1 MTDATTR
8 TLDARLDP
16 RWVLLDTRPLYT
28 RDSRATVLGVYDLM
42 EEAEAQ
48 WKWLSR
54 GVGSHITPDCQR
66 YVILE
71 LPLGEAGMAAEVARH
86 DVRRWPKIG
95 P

>member
-1 MTDATTR
+1 MTEATTR
-8 TLDARLDP
+8 RT
-16 RWVLLDTRPLYT
+16 WVLLDTRPLYT
-28 RDSRATVLGVYDLM
+28 GDSRATVLGVYDLM
-42 EEAEAQ
+42 EAAEAQ

-71 LPLGEAGMAAEVARH
+71 LPLGEALFAAEVASH

>member
-1 MTDATTR
+1 
-8 TLDARLDP
+8 
-16 RWVLLDTRPLYT
+16 
-28 RDSRATVLGVYDLM
+28 M
-42 EEAEAQ
+42 EAAEAQ

-71 LPLGEAGMAAEVARH
+71 LPLGEALFAAEVARH

>member
-1 MTDATTR
+1 MITKETGMTEATTR
-8 TLDARLDP
+8 RT
-16 RWVLLDTRPLYT
+16 WVLLDTRPLYT

-71 LPLGEAGMAAEVARH
+71 LPLGEAGMAAE
-86 DVRRWPKIG
+86 
-95 P
+95 

>member
-1 MTDATTR
+1 MLTKETAMTEATTPR
-8 TLDARLDP
+8 T
-16 RWVLLDTRPLYT
+16 WVLLDTRPLYT

-86 DVRRWPKIG
+86 DVRRWPKIDH
-95 P
+95 

>member
-8 TLDARLDP
+8 RT
-16 RWVLLDTRPLYT
+16 WVLLDTRPLYT
-28 RDSRATVLGVYDLM
+28 RDSRATVLGVYDFM

-71 LPLGEAGMAAEVARH
+71 LPLGIRGQEPWQPRSRAP
-86 DVRRWPKIG
+86 RRA
-95 P
+95 

>member
-1 MTDATTR
+1 MLTKETEMTKPATPR
-8 TLDARLDP
+8 T
-16 RWVLLDTRPLYT
+16 WVLLDTRPMFA

-66 YVILE
+66 YVIIE
-71 LPLGEAGMAAEVARH
+71 LPLDGELHRLRYAPPDEA
-86 DVRRWPKIG
+86 
-95 P
+95 